1 MVRIGMD
8 ARYAFRSQRRGIG
21 QYVAEILSGL
31 ARVDTGDTFILYVDA
46 RADIGSLAL
55 PEGRFQLRRLAAR
68 NPMIFEEI
76 ALPLA
81 ARRDRLDLLH
91 LTSNY
96 GPTFPPCPTLY
107 TVHDLIEFL
116 RRELGPWQM
125 DWRHHYGRAVRVRTL
140 PWQARR
146 ARGIIVPSAAT
157 RRDVLRILGVSEDRI
172 WTVPFGAPRTQP
184 TPPED
189 ARRRLRGRGY
199 PVPEEYILG
208 FAALDPRKNWRL
220 AVEAFERV
228 VPDRPE
234 AELWLV
240 GIEDSSAYP
249 PDSPPWLRLFSYL
262 SRDDAM
268 DLLQG
273 ATAFVYPSLYEGF
286 GFPALEAMSLGVPV
300 IASDSTSIPEV
311 VGEAGILF
319 PAKSHDALASAM
331 LHILQDRDLCTDL
344 SRQGRERAAAFRW
357 DDAVAHHVEIYHRV
371 GGAA

>member
-1 MVRIGMD
+1 MRIGMD

-31 ARVDTGDTFILYVDA
+31 ARLDTDDTFVLYVDA
-46 RADIGSLAL
+46 QADIGSLTL
-55 PEGRFQLRRLAAR
+55 PENRFRLRRLAVR
-68 NPMIFEEI
+68 NPMVFEEI

-96 GPTFPPCPTLY
+96 GPSFPPCPTLY

-116 RRELGPWQM
+116 REEIGPWQI
-125 DWRHHYGRAVRVRTL
+125 DWRHRYGRAVRMRTL

-146 ARGIIVPSAAT
+146 ARGIVVPSEAT
-157 RRDVLRILGVSEDRI
+157 RRDVCNILRVPEDRV

-184 TPPED
+184 TLPED
-189 ARRRLRGRGY
+189 ARCRLRDRGY

-220 AVEAFERV
+220 AVEAFEKV
-228 VPDRPE
+228 VTDRPE

-240 GIEDSSAYP
+240 GIEDPSAYP
-249 PDSPPWLRLFSYL
+249 SDPPTWLRLFSYL
-262 SRDDAM
+262 PRDDAM

-300 IASDSTSIPEV
+300 VASDSTSIPEV
-311 VGEAGILF
+311 VGEAGLLF
-319 PAKSHDALASAM
+319 PAKSSDALASAM
-331 LHILQDRDLCTDL
+331 LRILQDRDLQGDL
-344 SRQGRERAAAFRW
+344 SRRGQARAAKFRW
-357 DDAVAHHVEIYHRV
+357 DDATAHHVEIYHRV
-371 GGAA
+371 GAPA